1 MKPEIDNGLV
11 IAVLSVVLLLSAH
24 AENKLENNFNILL
37 IFLWFRVLQ
46 RAKRMIA
53 SDTKNTADAPNL
65 TSRPEWR
72 IARVP
77 EAKAPSDLTVTHV
90 NQTYNLWVSV

>member
-1 MKPEIDNGLV
+1 
-11 IAVLSVVLLLSAH
+11 
-24 AENKLENNFNILL
+24 
-37 IFLWFRVLQ
+37 
-46 RAKRMIA
+46 MIA